1 MRNTNKVT
9 FVIFFRVFYKH
20 YVGLFIHKLLAIVQ
34 VWCNLLVIS
43 EEKIITKIQKQIRE
57 QYDQDMGNVNGE
69 ENKFWKDLI
78 QACLQPSSGAFSL
91 ETILKGS

>member
-1 MRNTNKVT
+1 M
-9 FVIFFRVFYKH
+9 IFSEYFYKH

-43 EEKIITKIQKQIRE
+43 EEEIITEIQEQMRK
-57 QYDQDMGNVNGE
+57 QYDKDMRNINGE
-69 ENKFWKDLI
+69 ENKFWNDLI

>member
-9 FVIFFRVFYKH
+9 FVIFSEYFYKH

-43 EEKIITKIQKQIRE
+43 EERIITKIQEQIRK
-57 QYDQDMGNVNGE
+57 QYDKDMRNINGE
-69 ENKFWKDLI
+69 ENKFWNDLI